1 MTTTA
6 ILGTGHYVPSK
17 VVTNHDLAK
26 IMPTSDEWIQQR
38 TGIQE
43 RHYVDWVNDPMD
55 GTEMGTRAAKQALEM
70 AKVAPEDI
78 DLVIWGTLSP
88 DHMFPGSS
96 CWAQPK
102 IGIKPGTPAID
113 VRNQCSFFI
122 YGLTLADA
130 MIKAGHARRVLVVGS
145 EIHSTSLE
153 YNERGRD
160 VAVIFGDGAGA
171 VVLGPPTEEGQG
183 ILTTD
188 IHSDGQ
194 FAKELQVAWGPGDG
208 PDWWKEDI
216 LNKDGRA
223 FPKMNGKYV
232 FKHAVTRMH
241 ETLQTSLGKA
251 GKTMR
256 DVDMLICHQAN
267 LRIVEFVQTA
277 YEIPDEKVY
286 NNIQRYGNTTAA
298 SIPIALDECVRS
310 GKVKRGDL
318 LALVAF
324 GAGFTWGSAVIRF

>member
-1 MTTTA
+1 MTA

-38 TGIQE
+38 TGIVE
-43 RHYVDWVNDPMD
+43 RRYVDWENDPMD
-55 GTEMGTRAAKQALEM
+55 GTEMGARAAKQALEM
-70 AKVAPEDI
+70 AKLGPEDI

-96 CWAQPK
+96 CWVQPK
-102 IGIKPGTPAID
+102 LGLKPGTAAID
-113 VRNQCSFFI
+113 IRNQCSFFV
-122 YGLTLADA
+122 YGLSIADA
-130 MIKAGHARRVLVVGS
+130 MIKTGQAKKVLVVGS
-145 EIHSTSLE
+145 EIHSTTVE
-153 YNERGRD
+153 FNERGRD

-171 VVLGPPTEEGQG
+171 VVLAEAEKDGQG

-188 IHSDGQ
+188 LHADGQ

-208 PDWWKEDI
+208 PGWFDEEK
-216 LNKDGRA
+216 LKPNGRGY
-223 FPKMNGKYV
+223 PKMNGKYV

-241 ETLQTSLGKA
+241 ETLQASLGKVD
-251 GKTMR
+251 KKVQ
-256 DVDMLICHQAN
+256 DVDLLICHQAN
-267 LRIVEFVQTA
+267 LRICEFVQTA
-277 YEIPDEKVY
+277 YELPDDKVY

-310 GKVKRGDL
+310 GKLKRGDL
-318 LALVAF
+318 LAVCAF
-324 GAGFTWGSAVIRF
+324 GAGFTWGSALIRF